1 MKPEGIKT
9 RKKYDAEFKRNAVEL
24 VLSRQRSCRS
34 VERDLAI
41 PQGVLSRWLREYRED
56 PKNSFP
62 GIWKRKASVVTV
74 EPSLLSL
81 KQEIE
86 QLRLERD
93 ILKKALA
100 IVSRDPV
107 KNMRL
112 LVN

>member
-41 PQGVLSRWLREYRED
+41 PQGVLSRWLSEYRED

-107 KNMRL
+107 KNM
-112 LVN
+112 

>member
-9 RKKYDAEFKRNAVEL
+9 RKKYDADFKRNAVEL
-24 VLSRQRSCRS
+24 VLSGQRSCRS

-41 PQGVLSRWLREYRED
+41 PQGVLSRWIREYRED
-56 PKNSFP
+56 PNNSFP
-62 GIWKRKASVVTV
+62 GIGKRKAAVVTID
-74 EPSLLSL
+74 PSLLSL

-86 QLRLERD
+86 ELRLERD

-107 KNMRL
+107 KNM
-112 LVN
+112 